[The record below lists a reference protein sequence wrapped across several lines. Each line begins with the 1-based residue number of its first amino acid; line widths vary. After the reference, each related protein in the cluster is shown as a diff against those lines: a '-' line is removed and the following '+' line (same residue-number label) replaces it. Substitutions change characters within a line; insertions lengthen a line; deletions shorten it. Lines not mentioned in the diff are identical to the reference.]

1 MVDVSSPELGI
12 CGKLRNPLENELEVA
27 DNVIKHVLRVILE
40 DFGLGFWQR
49 QSEVVSLFQVF
60 HSPYESHTRM
70 VSPEHSPSLKQFA
83 A

>member
-1 MVDVSSPELGI
+1 MVDVSSPELCF
-12 CGKLRNPLENELEVA
+12 CGKLRDPLENEFEVA

-49 QSEVVSLFQVF
+49 QSEIVSLFHVF
-60 HSPYESHTRM
+60 HSPYEAHTRM
-70 VSPEHSPSLKQFA
+70 VSPEHSRSLKQFA